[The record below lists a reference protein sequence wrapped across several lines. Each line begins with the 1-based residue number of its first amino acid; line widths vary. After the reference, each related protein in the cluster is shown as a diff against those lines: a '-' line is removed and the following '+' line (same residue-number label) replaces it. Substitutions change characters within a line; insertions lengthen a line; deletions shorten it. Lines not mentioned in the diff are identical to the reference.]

1 MEKKIKFS
9 IIVPNYNKGEY
20 IEDCLNSIF
29 NQTYTNYEVIFI
41 DDGSTDNSVELAKK
55 YNVKLLHTNHKHAG
69 GARNKGLEQATGDYI
84 VFLDSD
90 DYFTNNNVLEQLSNQ
105 INDEDIIFLNYTRD
119 DFGKTS
125 LIEETNQD
133 ISLIIENTKNLGCP
147 TKCFKKTILEGITF
161 PECKRYEDINFALEA
176 MCKAQKYTFFTNSF
190 FTYRKVPTSNTTT
203 EVTGD
208 AMLDILEELIKMH
221 RLCLKYPKYKI
232 NLINRI
238 KRDRLKDR
246 LDILEHLIE
255 FDENKFKEYFN

>member
-1 MEKKIKFS
+1 MTNKIKFS
-9 IIVPNYNKGEY
+9 IIVPNYNKEEY
-20 IEDCLNSIF
+20 INDCLSSIF

-41 DDGSTDNSVELAKK
+41 DDGSTDKSVEIAKN
-55 YNVKLLHTNHKHAG
+55 YNVNLLHTKHTHAG
-69 GARNKGLEQATGDYI
+69 GARNKGLEIATGDYI
-84 VFLDSD
+84 IFLDSD
-90 DYFTNNNVLEQLSNQ
+90 DYFTTNSVLEKLANQ

-125 LIEETNQD
+125 LVEETNND
-133 ISLIIENTKNLGCP
+133 ISYIIENTKNLGCP
-147 TKCFKKTILEGITF
+147 TKCFKRTILEGLRF

-176 MCKAQKYTFFTNSF
+176 MCKAQKYTFFQDSF
-190 FTYRKVPTSNTTT
+190 FTYRKTASSNTTT

-208 AMLDILEELIKMH
+208 AMLDILEELVKMH